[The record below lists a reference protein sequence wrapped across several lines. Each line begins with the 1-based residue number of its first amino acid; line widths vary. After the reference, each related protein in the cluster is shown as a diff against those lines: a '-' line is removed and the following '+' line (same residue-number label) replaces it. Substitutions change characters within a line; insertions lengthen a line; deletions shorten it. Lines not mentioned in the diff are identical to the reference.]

1 MWNSNYIIKFELGE
15 GIIKAANSPDNRNMF
30 IKLFGSEPEDDAK
43 LIMDGIKHIRKSLAK
58 KNIILPSVQIT
69 DNTNIKYDEFICYW
83 GIEKVHYSIDCLNDL
98 FDFINKKAIEYSEYN
113 NATFTFA
120 LETIERD
127 QFQTAYDA
135 YKKLYY
141 ISRQNDDFHSASRA
155 LTEVSGIVAIC
166 GQKNFAIQLASVAV
180 QYAQSCNIVDQTLK
194 CQVYL
199 NLGNIQKCYDAAK
212 ALRYFEECSKIA
224 YKSNQSQFLFF
235 SLLGTAESYLI
246 LGDIES
252 SLNYYEKSLAL
263 VNDNEMASSIQIR
276 MIKLYKMMVE
286 QLKNDNKLESDTKSK
301 YWDMVQC
308 IIKDVCKN
316 LCVNAVFK
324 LLKLQGNSALV
335 SFGAKYVIENN
346 IFKSSAVIGDNNQFY
361 K

>member
-1 MWNSNYIIKFELGE
+1 M
-15 GIIKAANSPDNRNMF
+15 
-30 IKLFGSEPEDDAK
+30 
-43 LIMDGIKHIRKSLAK
+43 
-58 KNIILPSVQIT
+58 
-69 DNTNIKYDEFICYW
+69 
-83 GIEKVHYSIDCLNDL
+83 
-98 FDFINKKAIEYSEYN
+98 
-113 NATFTFA
+113 
-120 LETIERD
+120 
-127 QFQTAYDA
+127 
-135 YKKLYY
+135 
-141 ISRQNDDFHSASRA
+141 
-155 LTEVSGIVAIC
+155 
-166 GQKNFAIQLASVAV
+166 
-180 QYAQSCNIVDQTLK
+180 
-194 CQVYL
+194 
-199 NLGNIQKCYDAAK
+199 
-212 ALRYFEECSKIA
+212 
-224 YKSNQSQFLFF
+224 
-235 SLLGTAESYLI
+235 I

-301 YWDMVQC
+301 FWDMVQC